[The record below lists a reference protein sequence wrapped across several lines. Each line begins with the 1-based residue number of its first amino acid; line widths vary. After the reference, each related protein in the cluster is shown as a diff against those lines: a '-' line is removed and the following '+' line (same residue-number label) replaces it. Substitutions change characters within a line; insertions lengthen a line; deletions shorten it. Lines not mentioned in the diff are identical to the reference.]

1 MDPDFILNQEAFKDA
16 GILVADRNF
25 GCGSSRE
32 NAAWTLVDN
41 GIRSV
46 IAPSFGDIHYN
57 NCIKNGVLPV
67 RLPSATC
74 DHIRHELHAAPGAE
88 IMIDLTSQS
97 VTGPNQSVYSF
108 DIEAFD
114 KLRLLDGL
122 DDISLTLQHAGAIDE
137 FERDYRDQYQW
148 IF

>member
-1 MDPDFILNQEAFKDA
+1 
-16 GILVADRNF
+16 
-25 GCGSSRE
+25 
-32 NAAWTLVDN
+32 
-41 GIRSV
+41 
-46 IAPSFGDIHYN
+46 
-57 NCIKNGVLPV
+57 
-67 RLPSATC
+67 
-74 DHIRHELHAAPGAE
+74 
-88 IMIDLTSQS
+88 MIDLTSQS

-137 FERDYRDQYQW
+137 FEREYRDQYQW